1 VDQKARLT
9 HLLYP
14 NGYTMGVNEEKKARE
29 EEPEEEQE
37 AQQQTSS
44 KLEDNLEWGIYW
56 E

>member
-1 VDQKARLT
+1 MDQKARLT